1 MNGCFFVETNDK
13 YIEGRV
19 DYIINREDSLLLKDM
34 TDKNEIEQ
42 FIETHIKPFDFD
54 YNENVY
60 GYTRRGRVV
69 YRYGDKI
76 LVQCIGSNPELREID
91 FALVG
96 KL

>member
-1 MNGCFFVETNDK
+1 MNSK
-13 YIEGRV
+13 
-19 DYIINREDSLLLKDM
+19 
-34 TDKNEIEQ
+34 
-42 FIETHIKPFDFD
+42 IK
-54 YNENVY
+54 NENVY